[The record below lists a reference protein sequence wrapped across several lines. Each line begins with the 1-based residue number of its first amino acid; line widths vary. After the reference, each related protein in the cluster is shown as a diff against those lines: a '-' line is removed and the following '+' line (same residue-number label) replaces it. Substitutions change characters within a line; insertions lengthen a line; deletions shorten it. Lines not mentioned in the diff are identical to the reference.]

1 MTKKPTTSKR
11 LDKLEE
17 MQSKVLEALE
27 KMAENKSD
35 KQSEKKQSSN
45 QVAKSS
51 AKEVERVN
59 ESLCKILNKTSI
71 NPSEFLEVHRFGK
84 NTAISLMPESKGKK
98 KYDDCTRSLY
108 MTVTIENTRDGW
120 DNFLAIM
127 EDIHKKLEAHNA
139 FYRQVKVNT

>member
-98 KYDDCTRSLY
+98 KYVDGTRSLY

-127 EDIHKKLEAHNA
+127 EDIHKKFEAHNA